1 MRPARLP
8 LAIAPLGLITLLGVA
23 GWYFVFHNAER
34 QIDNTVNATVNSP
47 VSSDPRETF
56 ETPFRNVRPGVQYT
70 GDAACASC
78 HVEIDRSYH
87 QHPMG
92 QSAALVDPKNTIEKF
107 DSTANNPA
115 TSQGFTLRVEQ
126 HPSGFRHVM
135 SVLGSP
141 TALTYTTVPLLAIG
155 SGARGRSY
163 VSMESGAVWQSPISW
178 FSQTGGKW
186 DVSPGFQLPE
196 GTRREI
202 DAKCLFC
209 HVNSVDPVPY
219 SINRFRE
226 PLIAGQAAIGCER
239 CHGPGEL
246 HVTER
251 SSGLPFNKPDT
262 SIVNPAHLPTD
273 LKMAICQQCHL
284 QGVSSV
290 LQPDRTWSDF
300 RPGMPVELFFSVF
313 VRQPDLADYHRSVGQ
328 VEQMVVSKCFAN
340 SPGKMDC
347 TTCHDP
353 HFKPKQAEAAAFYQA
368 KCLSCHDAK
377 GCVGPAA
384 DRLAKNDTCILCHM
398 PKAPST
404 NIAHT
409 AVTDHTISR
418 RLNESRTFRNPSTL
432 QSDYP
437 IFPFSLTQPRLSA
450 RQQERDLA
458 VALSQ
463 IARDPLPGMKFNVV
477 ATRTRAEKLLANA
490 TGQTPHDPVLLHAT
504 AMLKSTSGSNKRA
517 DRQEAV
523 TAMAAALS
531 LRPNSEVY
539 LAHLAD
545 LSGGVGDS
553 GRTIDTT
560 TRLIEFSPSS
570 AKPRLA
576 RAYALMQKMDW
587 VASESDCRAAI
598 AIQPIDPA
606 AWDLLAK
613 CRQMQGD
620 RVGMQAALDTS
631 EVIKA
636 KLK

>member
-8 LAIAPLGLITLLGVA
+8 LAIASLALITLLGVA

-34 QIDNTVNATVNSP
+34 QTNDPVTPAVNSP
-47 VSSDPRETF
+47 ASPDPRETF
-56 ETPFRNVRPGVQYT
+56 ETPFRNVRLGVKYT

-92 QSAALVDPKNTIEKF
+92 RSAALVDQKNTIEKF
-107 DSTANNPA
+107 DSAANNPA
-115 TSQGFTLRVEQ
+115 TSQGFVLRVEKDQ
-126 HPSGFRHVM
+126 VGFRHVM
-135 SVLGSP
+135 SVFGSP
-141 TALTYTTVPLLAIG
+141 TPPTYTTVPLLAIG

-202 DAKCLFC
+202 DAKCLYC
-209 HVNSVDPVPY
+209 HVNQVDPVPQ

-226 PLIAGQAAIGCER
+226 PLISGQAAIGCER

-251 SSGLPFNKPDT
+251 SSGLSFNKPDT
-262 SIVNPAHLPTD
+262 SIVNPTHLPTD

-300 RPGMPVELFFSVF
+300 RPGMPLELFFSVF

-353 HFKPKQAEAAAFYQA
+353 HSKPKPAESAAFYQA
-368 KCLSCHDAK
+368 KCLNCHTTQKCTA
-377 GCVGPAA
+377 PEP
-384 DRLAKNDTCILCHM
+384 DRIAKNNNCILCHM

-418 RLNESRTFRNPSTL
+418 RPNESRKFLNPSTR

-437 IFPFSLTQPRLSA
+437 IFPFSLAQSRLSA
-450 RQQERDLA
+450 TQQDRDLA

-463 IARDPLPGMKFNVV
+463 IARDPPSGMKFNVAV
-477 ATRTRAEKLLANA
+477 TRTRAEKLLANA

-517 DRQEAV
+517 DRQEAI
-523 TAMAAALS
+523 TAMAAAQS

-539 LAHLAD
+539 LSSLAD
-545 LSGGVGDS
+545 LSAIAGDY
-553 GRTIDTT
+553 GRTIDAT

-576 RAYALMQKMDW
+576 RAYCLMQKMDW
-587 VASESDCRAAI
+587 VASEADCRAAI